1 MGKLMKACCFVH
13 QYWMCITSM
22 ENLVEWSKSFFSVI
36 WHTTLYCIDS
46 NKNCLK
52 LPFKDLG
59 FTSGLQMTSVFR
71 SEPVS
76 YEAASKLFKNVKYI
90 LRFVWISVNH
100 IHWFNDKG
108 LVSNDVYPIPKFEVR
123 MSNVQII
130 GLLKLWSDRITSIC
144 IIVTCTISNLCNIGW
159 LHFSCTCFSKA
170 K

>member
-1 MGKLMKACCFVH
+1 MLLCTSVLRKVCV
-13 QYWMCITSM
+13 TSM
-22 ENLVEWSKSFFSVI
+22 ENLVEWSKSFFFLWFDTPHCIVLTQTKIVSNFRLKI
-36 WHTTLYCIDS
+36 WVLQVAYKWQVFSEVNLYH
-46 NKNCLK
+46 
-52 LPFKDLG
+52 
-59 FTSGLQMTSVFR
+59 
-71 SEPVS
+71 
-76 YEAASKLFKNVKYI
+76 EAASKLFKNVKYL

-108 LVSNDVYPIPKFEVR
+108 LVFNDVYPIPKFQVP

-130 GLLKLWSDRITSIC
+130 GLVKLWSDRITS

>member
-1 MGKLMKACCFVH
+1 
-13 QYWMCITSM
+13 M
-22 ENLVEWSKSFFSVI
+22 ENLVEWSKSFFFSVI

-76 YEAASKLFKNVKYI
+76 YEAASKLFKNVKYL

-108 LVSNDVYPIPKFEVR
+108 LVFNDVYPIPKFQVP

-130 GLLKLWSDRITSIC
+130 G
-144 IIVTCTISNLCNIGW
+144 IS
-159 LHFSCTCFSKA
+159 
-170 K
+170 